1 MAGICGTD
9 KHAFDGDTTLYGG
22 TYCETGNF
30 ADTGSVPLNIH
41 RQFAAKN
48 VLFIGNANHPHDQ
61 YDVRHDMMVKH
72 RHEFPWGK
80 LITGR
85 YDLDQCEEAMK
96 AAYSPDTL
104 KIEFVPGMNK
114 K

>member
-1 MAGICGTD
+1 
-9 KHAFDGDTTLYGG
+9 
-22 TYCETGNF
+22 
-30 ADTGSVPLNIH
+30 
-41 RQFAAKN
+41 
-48 VLFIGNANHPHDQ
+48 
-61 YDVRHDMMVKH
+61 MMVKH
-72 RHEFPWGK
+72 RHEYPWHK